1 MKNLTIKRLQAVR
14 TYEDLEALEIGRIE
28 CDISHRG
35 GGIGF
40 WGSDVATAFEV
51 SESDLPRKYGAGCNY
66 LGGGIRGSISP
77 SGFNTTNITGKTARL
92 LDELGKACVRVYE
105 NVENESGLNSDY
117 EDGETNWDAEA
128 TRASRK
134 AGIKSAY

>member
-1 MKNLTIKRLQAVR
+1 MKNLTVKEIRKVETIEGL
-14 TYEDLEALEIGRIE
+14 DGLGIGRIE

-40 WGSDVATAFEV
+40 WGSDVASALEV
-51 SESDLPRKYGAGCNY
+51 NENDLPRKFGAGCNY
-66 LGGGIRGSISP
+66 LGGGIRGSISG
-77 SGFNTTNITGKTARL
+77 SGFNEKNITGKKAQIL
-92 LDELGKACVRVYE
+92 SALADACVRVYE

-117 EDGETNWDAEA
+117 EDGETNWDAQA
-128 TRASRK
+128 TKASRK